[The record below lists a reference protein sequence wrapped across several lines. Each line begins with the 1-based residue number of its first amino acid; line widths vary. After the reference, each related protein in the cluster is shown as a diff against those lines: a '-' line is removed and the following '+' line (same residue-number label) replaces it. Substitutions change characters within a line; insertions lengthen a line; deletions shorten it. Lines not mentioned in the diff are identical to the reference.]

1 MQNGKRLKKM
11 EKGLLIAFLALAFVA
26 IASPLAQ
33 MAFMPKYGRLVYT
46 LDPVMA
52 EFEGDY
58 SSLGIHDRTK
68 DMVSLLGREG
78 ASGLEVEIKSK
89 LGYAFNGWDDG
100 SLLRKR
106 SDVFSK
112 GTIKF
117 HANCDYAVKEI
128 PNINFKGEYGQDL
141 SNVNVDISTGD
152 LSVHTTAKS
161 VSFPLDFENYQ
172 GQSKKNFF
180 LINEGDDFFDGKAY
194 KAYSLFYDKACLRQ
208 LFSIA
213 LYNALFDG
221 EVSFKTASIYFND
234 EYCGLYVFV
243 DYSSWLE
250 PEPNY
255 VVSCSNAE
263 DAQDLNY
270 SRRNYKFVFGS
281 SATDENKQNLLSI
294 LEEINAGSYSSFD
307 KESFIRRAVLNN
319 FMNNSAQ
326 VENDTLISFKDGVMA
341 LSPVDSYSLSAGLF
355 KYSNYHPDTELKY
368 DSLTEKAIASMHW
381 EDEIRERVKA
391 GLEVFRDTAGE
402 FRSWSSHLRNAISL
416 NNEAY
421 PVKPAFSM
429 PAEIQS
435 YNYGQHVSY
444 FSNWLDARYEWL
456 KSTY

>member
-1 MQNGKRLKKM
+1 MRNGKRLKKM
-11 EKGLLIAFLALAFVA
+11 EKGLLIVFLALAAVA

-33 MAFMPKYGRLVYT
+33 MACMPKYGRLIYT
-46 LDPVMA
+46 LDPAMA

-78 ASGLEVEIKSK
+78 ASGLEVEVKSK
-89 LGYAFNGWDDG
+89 LGYAFYGWDDG

-106 SDVFSK
+106 SDVFAK
-112 GTIKF
+112 GTVKYR
-117 HANCDYAVKEI
+117 ANCDYAVKDI

-141 SNVNVDISTGD
+141 SHVNMNVYSGD
-152 LSVHTTAKS
+152 LIVRATAKS
-161 VSFPLDFENYQ
+161 VSFPLDFENFQ

-180 LINEGDDFFDGKAY
+180 LINEGDDFFSGKAY

-208 LFSIA
+208 LFAIT
-213 LYNALFDG
+213 LYNALFEG
-221 EVSFKTASIYFND
+221 EVSFKTASVYFND
-234 EYCGLYVFV
+234 EYYGLYVFV
-243 DYSSWLE
+243 DYSNWLE
-250 PEPNY
+250 SIPDY
-255 VVSCSNAE
+255 VVSCSNA
-263 DAQDLNY
+263 DDTQDLYYN
-270 SRRNYKFVFGS
+270 RRNYKFIFGS

-307 KESFIRRAVLNN
+307 KESFIRTAVLNN
-319 FMNNSAQ
+319 YMNNSAQ
-326 VENDTLISFKDGVMA
+326 IENDTLISIKDGVMA
-341 LSPVDSYSLSAGLF
+341 LSPLNSYSLSAGLF

-368 DSLTEKAIASMHW
+368 DPLMEKAIASMHW

-391 GLEVFRDTAGE
+391 GLEVFRDTTSE
-402 FRSWSSHLRNAISL
+402 FRTWSSHLRNAISL

-421 PVKPAFSM
+421 PVKPVFSM

-435 YNYGQHVSY
+435 YNYYQHVSY
-444 FSNWLDARYEWL
+444 FSDWLDSRYEWL